1 VRREQFSTTRCG
13 ELVVL
18 RCRDE
23 LDIASAPRLHA
34 AVARAEA
41 VAPEVV
47 LVDLREVTF
56 LDSAGFHAL
65 DDAVRRLERL
75 GAWCGFADPESDG
88 VRRALD
94 LCDLAGD
101 LRRWPTV
108 ADALRASD
116 ARGPTLAAT
125 RVGD

>member
-1 VRREQFSTTRCG
+1 M
-13 ELVVL
+13 VL

-23 LDIASAPRLHA
+23 LDIATVPLLRA

-65 DDAVRRLERL
+65 DDAARRLGRL
-75 GAWCGFADPESDG
+75 GAWCGFADPASEG

-94 LCDLAGD
+94 LCDLARN
-101 LRRWPTV
+101 LPRWPTV
-108 ADALRASD
+108 AETLRASD
-116 ARGPTLAAT
+116 AREPARAAT
-125 RVGD
+125 RVGG

>member
-13 ELVVL
+13 DLVLL

-23 LDIASAPRLHA
+23 LDIATAPLLRA

-41 VAPEVV
+41 LAPEVV

-65 DDAVRRLERL
+65 HEAARRLELL
-75 GAWCGFADPESDG
+75 GAWCGFADPASDG
-88 VRRALD
+88 ARRALD
-94 LCDLAGD
+94 LCDLD
-101 LRRWPTV
+101 NVLRRWPTV
-108 ADALRASD
+108 ADTLRASD
-116 ARGPTLAAT
+116 AREPARVVT
-125 RVGD
+125 RVGY